1 MDSAGLVAKV
11 LREGC
16 LLDMELVSSS
26 LGRPEGGKE
35 SKKPPRFGLEQLSGW
50 ACLLLV

>member
-1 MDSAGLVAKV
+1 MDSVQMVVKV
-11 LREGC
+11 LRKGC

-35 SKKPPRFGLEQLSGW
+35 SKKPTRFGLELSGW